1 MTLRLMANP
10 KPPKHPAWPG
20 QHLLWCLPVTVTLFI
35 FWEISLP
42 RSQPVGFGRTV
53 GLPPPLFSG
62 TTQSK
67 ARPHNSLKEGE
78 KECVHNTLQGDSVL
92 VLGLEMSIRG
102 DVCPMQLLRW

>member
-53 GLPPPLFSG
+53 GLPPATVFRDYTVQSPA
-62 TTQSK
+62 TQLS
-67 ARPHNSLKEGE
+67 
-78 KECVHNTLQGDSVL
+78 
-92 VLGLEMSIRG
+92 
-102 DVCPMQLLRW
+102 